1 MQDYKKYI
9 HNIIITSYISF
20 FFCISNL
27 YISLSK
33 RLHVYLHV
41 RDDKVRKPH
50 ENLSIG
56 VVLCKSANQVYT
68 EYAVRDYNKPMGVA
82 TYKIIADM
90 PKEMQSAL
98 PDIKTLKKLMN
109 DENE

>member
-1 MQDYKKYI
+1 
-9 HNIIITSYISF
+9 
-20 FFCISNL
+20 
-27 YISLSK
+27 
-33 RLHVYLHV
+33 
-41 RDDKVRKPH
+41 
-50 ENLSIG
+50 
-56 VVLCKSANQVYT
+56 
-68 EYAVRDYNKPMGVA
+68 MGVA